1 MISTIIYHLYQK
13 GWKLIKSINVYAICM
28 IKNYVI
34 HIRALKEAL
43 NRGIII
49 KRVHRGI
56 QLNQKAWLKSDIDMN
71 TKLRKEANNNFEK
84 KFFHLMNNVVF
95 RKTTENVKNTEI

>member
-1 MISTIIYHLYQK
+1 MISTMIYHLYQK
-13 GWKLIKSINVYAICM
+13 GWKLINAINVYAICM

-49 KRVHRGI
+49 KRVHRVI
-56 QLNQKAWLKSDIDMN
+56 QSNQKVWLKPDIHMN
-71 TKLRKEANNNFEK
+71 TKLRKEANNNFK
-84 KFFHLMNNVVF
+84 KSFFYLMNNAVF
-95 RKTTENVKNTEI
+95 GKTTENVKTQR